1 MRVHFIAIGGS
12 VMSQLAIAL
21 HKKGYIVTGS
31 DDEIFDPSK
40 SNLKAHQLLP
50 EKIGWHPNK
59 INNNI
64 DAVIL
69 GMHAK
74 PDNPELLK
82 AQELSLKVYSYP
94 EFIYENAKDKK
105 RLVVAGSHG
114 KTTITAMVTHVLS
127 ALKIDFD
134 YLIGAKLEGLDS
146 QVKITKENDW
156 MIIEGDE
163 YLSSPIHPQ
172 PKIMYYQPSIT
183 CISGIAWDHI
193 NVFPTEGDYIKQFK
207 KYIES
212 LSSSCRL
219 IYNEEDVVLT
229 QLVEQSDKK
238 NEAIAYSTPAF
249 TIKEGQFEI
258 DINNQII
265 ELSFFGTH
273 NLQNMACA
281 RLLCTE
287 MGVSEAD
294 FYKHIKYFKG
304 AARRLQ
310 LLKSGDSWAAYND
323 FAHAPSKVKA
333 SVNAVAELWQNRKLT
348 ALLELHTYSSLNETF
363 IQEYANTLQDADE
376 ALIYFNAH
384 TLSIKRLPDLSIESV
399 EKVFNHTNLKVFTL
413 KEDLEN
419 HLSQM
424 QFENHNLLVMTS
436 GNLSGV
442 DVLKHL
448 PA

>member
-21 HKKGYIVTGS
+21 HKKGYIVSGS
-31 DDEIFDPSK
+31 DDDIFDPSK
-40 SNLKAHQLLP
+40 GNLRDYQLLP
-50 EKIGWHPNK
+50 EEMGWHPNK
-59 INNNI
+59 INDTI
-64 DAVIL
+64 DAIIL

-82 AQELSLKVYSYP
+82 AQQLNLKVYSYP

-127 ALKIDFD
+127 ALKMDFD

-146 QVKITKENDW
+146 QVKLTKENDW

-193 NVFPTEGDYIKQFK
+193 NVFPTEADYIQQFK
-207 KYIES
+207 NYIQS
-212 LSSSCRL
+212 LSPSCTI
-219 IYNEEDVVLT
+219 IYNEEDTVLKS
-229 QLVEQSDKK
+229 LVEECRIE
-238 NEAIAYSTPAF
+238 NEIKAYNTPDF
-249 TIKEGQFEI
+249 TIKQGQFEI
-258 DINNQII
+258 EVNNQII
-265 ELSFFGTH
+265 KLSFFGTH

-281 RLLCTE
+281 KLLCTE
-287 MGVSEAD
+287 MGVSEHD
-294 FYKHIKYFKG
+294 FYKHIQHFKG

-310 LLKSGDSWAAYND
+310 LMKSGINWSAYND

-348 ALLELHTYSSLNETF
+348 ALLELHTYSSLNATF
-363 IQEYANTLQDADE
+363 IEEYKNTLE
-376 ALIYFNAH
+376 AANEAVIYFNAH
-384 TLSIKRLPDLSIESV
+384 TLSIKRLPDLSV
-399 EKVFNHTNLKVFTL
+399 EAVKKVFNHPNLMVFTV
-413 KEDLEN
+413 KEDLEKYLAKMSFN
-419 HLSQM
+419 DR
-424 QFENHNLLVMTS
+424 NLLIMTS

-442 DVLKHL
+442 DVLQYL
-448 PA
+448 PS

>member
-21 HKKGYIVTGS
+21 HKKGYTISGS
-31 DDEIFDPSK
+31 DDDIFDPSK
-40 SNLKAHQLLP
+40 SNLKAHHLLP
-50 EKIGWHPNK
+50 EEMGWYPEK
-59 INNNI
+59 INNAI
-64 DAVIL
+64 DAIIL

-82 AQELSLKVYSYP
+82 AQELNLKVYSYP

-114 KTTITAMVTHVLS
+114 KTTITAMVTYVLS
-127 ALKIDFD
+127 ALKMDFD

-146 QVKITKENDW
+146 QVKITTENEW

-172 PKIMYYQPSIT
+172 PKIMYYQPDIT

-193 NVFPTEGDYIKQFK
+193 NVFPTEADYIQQFK
-207 KYIES
+207 NYIES
-212 LSSSCRL
+212 LSPACQL
-219 IYNEEDVVLT
+219 IYYGDDVVLKS
-229 QLVEQSDKK
+229 LIEQSTK
-238 NEAIAYSTPAF
+238 NIEAIVYSTPAF
-249 TIKEGQFEI
+249 TIKQGQFEI
-258 DINNQII
+258 EVNNQVIK
-265 ELSFFGTH
+265 LSFFGTH

-281 RLLCTE
+281 RLLCLE
-287 MGVSEAD
+287 MGVSEVD
-294 FYKHIKYFKG
+294 FYKHIRHFKG

-310 LLKSGDSWAAYND
+310 LLKSGDNWAAYND

-333 SVNAVAELWQNRKLT
+333 SVNAVAELWENRKLT
-348 ALLELHTYSSLNETF
+348 ALLELHTYSSLNATF
-363 IQEYANTLQDADE
+363 IKGYTNTLQAADE

-384 TLSIKRLPDLSIESV
+384 TLSIKRLPDLSVEAV
-399 EKVFNHTNLKVFTL
+399 EKVFNHPNLKVFTQ
-413 KEDLEN
+413 KEDLEQ
-419 HLSQM
+419 HLQQM
-424 QFENHNLLVMTS
+424 DFEDRSLLVMTS

-442 DVLKHL
+442 DVLQYL
-448 PA
+448 PE